1 MTLSRV
7 FMSGVLLAGIG
18 LGVAAC
24 GGGGDD
30 GGGSAQAA
38 DQPRNTPTTAPSH
51 VEVQVLDNLFEPRIR
66 SAKVNEEVR
75 WVWDSANQHSV
86 TGTYNGATVES
97 PAQAGGSTFSFTF
110 TTPGTFAYTCGV
122 HGESM
127 KGQII
132 IQ

>member
-18 LGVAAC
+18 LGVTAC

-38 DQPRNTPTTAPSH
+38 DQPRSTPTTAPIH

-75 WVWDSANQHSV
+75 WVWDASNQHSV
-86 TGTYNGATVES
+86 IGTYNGAAVES
-97 PAQAGGSTFSFTF
+97 PAQTSGATFSFTF
-110 TTPGTFAYTCGV
+110 TAAGTFDYKCGI
-122 HGESM
+122 HGDAM